1 MKRKISILLKLIIS
15 GILLFYLFTIIPFS
29 EILSSIKSAEI
40 LLVIIGI
47 ILAAPIQYF
56 SAFETQYLTKIQGM
70 HLSTFEILKIHL
82 TTNFYSFFLPGTIA
96 GGAVKWYKF
105 SKHGNKPAAAAVVV
119 FNRFLEILITVFIGI
134 IFSFPVLYS
143 MGDNKLLIALILIFF
158 SMVLL
163 YFILLNRS
171 GLNFIERIFSLLP
184 FPNIA
189 TKSAGKFIAALHQF
203 QNLRL
208 KDHLEITGLLFLYH
222 GIGIISLFCFARSL
236 NIDLSIW
243 IIGWA
248 GSAATIATM
257 FPLSFAGLGIR
268 EATLVFILSRFGI
281 MPNAAFALS
290 FLLFFRSLL
299 ITLLG
304 GLIELKENILSRE
317 IEKGKTIKT
326 AVPPF

>member
-1 MKRKISILLKLIIS
+1 MKRKISILLKFIIS
-15 GILLFYLFTIIPFS
+15 GILLFYLFTVIPFS
-29 EILSSIKSAEI
+29 EILSSIESAEI

-47 ILAAPIQYF
+47 MLAAPIQYF
-56 SAFETQYLTKIQGM
+56 SAFETRYLTKIQGIN
-70 HLSTFEILKIHL
+70 LSTFKILKIHL

-105 SKHGNKPAAAAVVV
+105 SKHGNKSTAAAVVV

-143 MGDNKLLIALILIFF
+143 IGNNKLLIVLVLIFS

-171 GLNFIERIFSLLP
+171 GLNFIERIFALLP
-184 FPNIA
+184 LPNIV
-189 TKSAGKFIAALHQF
+189 TKSVGKFIAALHQF

-236 NIDLSIW
+236 NINLSIW

-248 GSAATIATM
+248 SSAATIATM

-268 EATLVFILSRFGI
+268 EATLVFILGRFGI
-281 MPNAAFALS
+281 MPNVAFALS
-290 FLLFFRSLL
+290 FLLFLEVCLL
-299 ITLLG
+299 HFLADLLNSKRI
-304 GLIELKENILSRE
+304 LFQEKLKKQRL
-317 IEKGKTIKT
+317 
-326 AVPPF
+326 